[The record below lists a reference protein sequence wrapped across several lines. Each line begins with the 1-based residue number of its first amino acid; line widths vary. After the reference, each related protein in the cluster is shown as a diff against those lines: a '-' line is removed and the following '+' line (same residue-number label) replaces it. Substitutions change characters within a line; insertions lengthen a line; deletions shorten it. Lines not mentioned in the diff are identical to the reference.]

1 MANESQAAAAAESLS
16 DLLAASVLDTKSTY
30 SIYRPHPRFAMY
42 KANITMEACQEKRR
56 RLLLQNQRNKRFQL
70 ISQLRKLYEQVD
82 RSSGGRDSRMDDSES
97 NLSDLQCDGME
108 EGQFEPMEDM
118 CESGTTSKGHYQ
130 KRSFFSNRLMMGEWL
145 VELPTDFNSNWLF
158 MPYPEG
164 RRCLIVA
171 NQKWT
176 LSYSRTGRRLA
187 KFKSGLP
194 EETMLDCVS
203 CGVGDTLYVL
213 DVLMWKGQTL
223 VDYDCEFRSFW
234 ISGRLEDS
242 NLDRSLKNHDN
253 RRKRLV
259 VLPKYKY
266 SQSMLQNVISS
277 RLWPFPG
284 RLDGLLFYHRSCL
297 YESGETP
304 LVGWLKPFM
313 LNDML
318 GVMVPPEYTNAD
330 EVLLQDFNE
339 AARKKGVT

>member
-1 MANESQAAAAAESLS
+1 MANELETAAESLS
-16 DLLAASVLDTKSTY
+16 GLLATSVLDNKSTF

-42 KANITMEACQEKRR
+42 KTNITMEACQEKRR
-56 RLLLQNQRNKRFQL
+56 KLLLQNQRDKRFEL
-70 ISQLRKLYEQVD
+70 ISQLRRLYKQVD
-82 RSSGGRDSRMDDSES
+82 CSSSGNDSKMDDSES
-97 NLSDLQCDGME
+97 NLSDVQCDGIE
-108 EGQFEPMEDM
+108 ERQFESLED
-118 CESGTTSKGHYQ
+118 ESKSGSSKGHQ
-130 KRSFFSNRLMMGEWL
+130 KKSYFSDRLMMGEWL

-176 LSYSRTGRRLA
+176 LSYSRAGRRLA
-187 KFKSGLP
+187 KFKSALP
-194 EETMLDCVS
+194 EATMLDCVS

-234 ISGRLEDS
+234 IAARLEDS
-242 NLDRSLKNHDN
+242 NLNRNVNNHCN
-253 RRKRLV
+253 RKRLV
-259 VLPKYKY
+259 ALPKYKY

-313 LNDML
+313 LNDVL
-318 GVMVPPEYTNAD
+318 GVMVPPEYTNTD
-330 EVLLQDFNE
+330 ELLIQDFNK
-339 AARKKGVT
+339 AARKKGML